1 MLGQTISR
9 LTFNSFQLRNSGRWR
24 PLLNLALWNWSVR
37 NVADQMLTND
47 PCWSDSNFLETELN
61 LGEGGRRTIQ
71 TKKGRKVFTDE
82 PSEKESHCLGFLGP
96 SRSGLQSGQVTT
108 ILGLASSSCRYTL
121 FPVFPDHSALQNLT
135 SSTKS

>member
-61 LGEGGRRTIQ
+61 LGEGGEGRSRQKKAEKYSQMNRR
-71 TKKGRKVFTDE
+71 KKR
-82 PSEKESHCLGFLGP
+82 
-96 SRSGLQSGQVTT
+96 VT
-108 ILGLASSSCRYTL
+108 A
-121 FPVFPDHSALQNLT
+121 
-135 SSTKS
+135 